1 MEMIH
6 VRLYP
11 CDEALR
17 KSQALILSVIRVPG
31 PLPERLI
38 RFDRNRVARD
48 SRVPL
53 LHSIAQSD
61 KTSI

>member
-17 KSQALILSVIRVPG
+17 KSQALILSDIR
-31 PLPERLI
+31 LPRTL
-38 RFDRNRVARD
+38 
-48 SRVPL
+48 
-53 LHSIAQSD
+53 
-61 KTSI
+61 T